1 MVFGDLI
8 KMNNMYQFSLS
19 SFIKL
24 FKRALEI
31 KPSANSTEEKLS
43 KLSDSLIKIC
53 YAEIGRSLFKADRL
67 TYSMHFI
74 RGVYPKL
81 FAPNE
86 WEFFS
91 GMTGASSESQV
102 RMPKWLAADRAEIF
116 GTYCNTFGSMVPQL
130 GIENDQ
136 HWGEFGNSGEPEI
149 NFPQHAQRMTS
160 SFHKVILIQV
170 LRPDRLESAMTVF
183 IKEAFGN

>member
-1 MVFGDLI
+1 VSLDQQREVYRNFAIVGSDVFMVFGDLI

-31 KPSANSTEEKLS
+31 KPDAKSTEEKLS

-53 YAEIGRSLFKADRL
+53 YSEIGRSLFKADRL

-81 FAPNE
+81 FADNE

-91 GMTGASSESQV
+91 GMTGASSETNT
-102 RMPKWLAADRAEIF
+102 RMPKWLAADRAEIY
-116 GTYCNTFGSMVPQL
+116 GTYCNTFGAMAPQL
-130 GIENDQ
+130 GLDSEQ
-136 HWGEFGNSGEPEI
+136 TWGGFGESGEPEI
-149 NFPQHAQRMTS
+149 NFPSQVQRMITP
-160 SFHKVILIQV
+160 FHKVILI
-170 LRPDRLESAMTVF
+170 
-183 IKEAFGN
+183 